1 MAALTSRM
9 AQQGYQ
15 ATFIRGGTSKGVFFR
30 HDALP
35 ESLEARDR
43 IFIHA
48 LGSPDAYG
56 RQLNGMGGGVSSLS
70 KAVIVGVSSVA
81 GADVDYTFAQVVIDK
96 AEVDYSATC
105 GNLSSAVGPFAV
117 DSGLIK
123 PVDGKQTVRVFNTN
137 TRKIYHATFEI
148 ADGVFQ
154 PVGEFEIPGV
164 SGTGSRIR
172 LDYLEPG
179 GATSGMLLPS
189 GNAMDVL
196 DVPGVGRVE
205 ASLVDASNAVVF
217 VAAERFGK
225 TATESVAELEADHKF
240 MADLDAVRRT
250 AAVVMG
256 LASTPETAKLGNPKI
271 GIVAKAAPSKTLAGT
286 QINIEDCDLAARIVS
301 MEQVH
306 RVLPLTGAMCL
317 GVACRIPGSVPN
329 ALVREQPG
337 DLRLANPSGVIPVD
351 AKVITGANGVAA
363 ESCTV
368 YRTARPL
375 MSGQVL
381 VPAG

>member
-1 MAALTSRM
+1 M
-9 AQQGYQ
+9 AQQGYS
-15 ATFIRGGTSKGVFFR
+15 AVFMRGGSSKGVFFR
-30 HDALP
+30 HDSLP
-35 ESLEARDR
+35 GDIEARDR

-70 KAVIVGVSSVA
+70 KAVIVGPASVA
-81 GADVDYTFAQVVIDK
+81 DADVDYTFAQVVIDK

-117 DSGLIK
+117 DSGLLQ
-123 PVDGKQTVRVFNTN
+123 PAQGQQTVRVYNTN
-137 TRKIYHATFEI
+137 TKKIYHATFEVT
-148 ADGVFQ
+148 DGVFQ
-154 PVGEFEIPGV
+154 PAGSFEIPGV
-164 SGTGSRIR
+164 SGAGSRIR
-172 LDYLEPG
+172 LDYLDPG
-179 GATSGMLLPS
+179 GATSGKLLPS
-189 GNAMDVL
+189 GNALDVL

-225 TATESVAELEADHKF
+225 TATESVTDLEADKKF

-256 LASTPETAKLGNPKI
+256 LAETPETAKLGNPKI
-271 GIVAKAAPSKTLAGT
+271 GIVAKAAAGTTLAGT
-286 QINIEDCDLAARIVS
+286 EFSADQCDLSARIVS
-301 MEQVH
+301 MGQVH

-329 ALVREQPG
+329 AICREQAG
-337 DLRLANPSGVIPVD
+337 DLRLANPSGVLPVD
-351 AKVITGANGVAA
+351 ANVVTGANGVAA

-375 MSGQVL
+375 MVGQVL
-381 VPAG
+381 IPVL

>member
-1 MAALTSRM
+1 MT
-9 AQQGYQ
+9 QQAYP

-35 ESLEARDR
+35 EDRAARDR

-70 KAVIVGVSSVA
+70 KAVIVGPSSVA
-81 GADVDYTFAQVVIDK
+81 EADVDYTFAQVVIDK
-96 AEVDYSATC
+96 SEVDYSATC

-123 PVDGKQTVRVFNTN
+123 PVQGKQTVRVFNTN
-137 TRKIYHATFEI
+137 TRKIYHATFAVE
-148 ADGVFQ
+148 DGDFQ
-154 PVGEFEIPGV
+154 PTGDFEIPGV

-172 LDYLEPG
+172 LDYLDPG
-179 GATSGMLLPS
+179 GATSGKLLPS
-189 GNAMDVL
+189 GNALDVL

-256 LASTPETAKLGNPKI
+256 LAATPDTAKLGNPKI
-271 GIVAKAAPSKTLAGT
+271 GIVGKAAPGMTLAGT
-286 QINIEDCDLAARIVS
+286 KIMSEDCDLAARIIS

-351 AKVITGANGVAA
+351 ANVITGANGVAA

-375 MSGQVL
+375 MTGQVL
-381 VPAG
+381 VPG

>member
-1 MAALTSRM
+1 MT
-9 AQQGYQ
+9 QQAYT
-15 ATFIRGGTSKGVFFR
+15 ATFMRGGTSKGVFFR
-30 HDALP
+30 HDSLP
-35 ESLEARDR
+35 DGITARDR

-70 KAVIVGVSSVA
+70 KAVIVGPASVA

-117 DSGLIK
+117 DSGLLK
-123 PVDGKQTVRVFNTN
+123 PDEGQQTVRVYNTN
-137 TRKIYHATFEI
+137 TKKIYHATFEVT
-148 ADGVFQ
+148 DGVFQ
-154 PVGEFEIPGV
+154 PVGGFEIPGV

-172 LDYLEPG
+172 LDYLDPG
-179 GATSGMLLPS
+179 GATSGKLLPS
-189 GNAMDVL
+189 GNPMDVL

-225 TATESVAELEADHKF
+225 TATESVSDLESDSKF
-240 MADLDAVRRT
+240 MADLDAVRRV

-256 LASTPETAKLGNPKI
+256 LADTPETAKLGNPKI
-271 GIVAKAAPSKTLAGT
+271 GIVGAAAAGTTLAGT
-286 QINIEDCDLAARIVS
+286 NFSADQCDLSARIVS
-301 MEQVH
+301 MGQVH

-317 GVACRIPGSVPN
+317 GVACRIPGSVP
-329 ALVREQPG
+329 AAICSEQPG
-337 DLRLANPSGVIPVD
+337 DLRLANPSGVLPVD
-351 AKVITGANGVAA
+351 ANVITGDNGVAA

-375 MSGQVL
+375 MAGQVL

>member
-1 MAALTSRM
+1 M
-9 AQQGYQ
+9 AQKGYP

-35 ESLEARDR
+35 EDRGSRDE

-56 RQLNGMGGGVSSLS
+56 RQLNGMGGGVSSVS
-70 KAVIVGVSSVA
+70 KAVIVGLSSVE
-81 GADVDYTFAQVVIDK
+81 GADVDYTFGQVVIDK
-96 AEVDYSATC
+96 PEVDYSATC

-117 DSGLIK
+117 DSGLL
-123 PVDGKQTVRVFNTN
+123 PAVEGQQTVRVFNTN
-137 TRKIYHATFEI
+137 TQKIYHATFNVS
-148 ADGVFQ
+148 DGAFA
-154 PVGEFEIPGV
+154 PEGGFSIPGV

-172 LDYLEPG
+172 LDYLNPG
-179 GATSGMLLPS
+179 GATSGKLLPS
-189 GNAMDVL
+189 GKAMDVL
-196 DVPGVGRVE
+196 DVPGVGKVE

-217 VAAERFGK
+217 VAATRFGK
-225 TATESVAELEADHKF
+225 TATESVADLEADKKF

-256 LASTPETAKLGNPKI
+256 LAETPETAMLGNPKI
-271 GIVAKAAPSKTLAGT
+271 GIVGKAAASSTLAGT
-286 QINIEDCDLAARIVS
+286 QIAAEDTDLCARILS

-329 ALVREQPG
+329 MICREQPG
-337 DLRLANPSGVIPVD
+337 DLRLSNPSGVIPVD
-351 AKVITGANGVAA
+351 AKVTVESDGTVVAN
-363 ESCTV
+363 SCTV

-375 MSGQVL
+375 MMGQVL
-381 VPAG
+381 VPGG